1 MYVQDMIKEEG
12 KLVCDLLLRDGCT
25 YYVSGDANMSDFC
38 YEAIVDVLSENGD
51 MSRAQATQ
59 MLKRMRVVENR
70 WQYDIWGVSS
80 YLDDDS
86 YVKRK
91 VARRKSNQ
99 ALAWLSSMK
108 KKQLRSL
115 LGDEDSSSFARGCL
129 TLTLTEI
136 PWQKA
141 GCGTYP
147 QRYTRLTLTRTC
159 LNGLR

>member
-12 KLVCDLLLRDGCT
+12 KLICNLLLRDDCT
-25 YYVSGDANMSDFC
+25 YYVCGDANMSDFC

-108 KKQLRSL
+108 KSNSAVFSAMRTVHHLRE
-115 LGDEDSSSFARGCL
+115 GV
-129 TLTLTEI
+129 
-136 PWQKA
+136 
-141 GCGTYP
+141 
-147 QRYTRLTLTRTC
+147 
-159 LNGLR
+159 